1 MSISCNCVCS
11 ENTNCLCTFGIKY
24 KSCLVSFKSWTIRKK
39 QIWSLVDMVVQQYQ
53 ILPECG
59 KVPLNNSFV
68 RYVSQEKITDSQ
80 YWIFLGQ
87 LKKSHKNPKFGK
99 VRQVPTREF
108 QPSCLVGTC
117 LTLPNL
123 EFLWVFFK
131 YPKISKNGN
140 LQEPLL
146 ESVIFPVEADQVAG
160 GRAWTCA

>member
-1 MSISCNCVCS
+1 MSIICTCVCS
-11 ENTNCLCTFGIKY
+11 ENTNCLCSFGIKY

-108 QPSCLVGTC
+108 PTKFPDWDLSYSSKFGIFV
-117 LTLPNL
+117 
-123 EFLWVFFK
+123 VFFK
-131 YPKISKNGN
+131 YPKISKKW
-140 LQEPLL
+140 
-146 ESVIFPVEADQVAG
+146 ESVIFSCVLLFVYICLCI
-160 GRAWTCA
+160 T

>member
-11 ENTNCLCTFGIKY
+11 ENTNCLCRFGIKY
-24 KSCLVSFKSWTIRKK
+24 KSCLVSFKLWTIRKK

-53 ILPECG
+53 IFPECG

-108 QPSCLVGTC
+108 PTKFPDWDLSYSSKFGIFV
-117 LTLPNL
+117 
-123 EFLWVFFK
+123 VFFK

-140 LQEPLL
+140 LLF
-146 ESVIFPVEADQVAG
+146 FPVCYCLCTSACV
-160 GRAWTCA
+160 